1 MLKTISPTRSLST
14 RLALFTIAT
23 AMTTM
28 LALTLLTNA
37 AATENAIATA
47 RHQIDTQALN
57 GIERVEMYL
66 QDRRSGVALTA
77 QLPLVRAMLEN
88 QENPEARERGQF
100 VINAVQ
106 NTFNYD
112 TISLLDLSGKTVLS
126 TNSGVIGQ
134 DRSQRPEVIEA
145 RRGVPAMSDVA
156 ADPDEE
162 RVFLHF
168 TAPVYGL
175 NNQQMIGLVD
185 GRIVLDELHRLV
197 ALDKNRSGAG
207 SYSAIVDRHGI
218 RISIPDFPQLLFQ
231 SVAPLAPT
239 LAQEMIDT
247 RRFGSNT
254 AMLIR
259 QSSSMPEVMESI
271 NLLNQRVE
279 ERLFFEGTLNSGEEG
294 ESVIRRLRS
303 ADWYYIHR
311 VPIEQFYS
319 VVRAQTNYAV
329 LVTII
334 AAVIAILVTL
344 WFVQRSLRRPLIQLV
359 ETASAIAGGDLS
371 RRLQMHQRDEI
382 GILADGFN
390 TMADA
395 LEARITEA
403 QEAKEEAQRSQRAE
417 AEGRA
422 SLERSVAEYLAFVQR
437 VADGDLS
444 QTLAIDRNDAL
455 GQLGIGLNKM
465 VESLRAMGRR
475 SQEAANAIA
484 EAAAQILIT
493 TTQQASAVNEQS
505 TAVAQTM
512 AALDEVRAIARQTA
526 DQADHTARDAQAAL
540 TAAQQGIAIV
550 EETVQSMTDIRQR
563 VEGIAQTILSLAGQA
578 QAINTITGTVSELA
592 DQSNLLALNAAIEA
606 ARAGEQGRSFSV
618 VAQQVRDL
626 AERSKQATV
635 QVRSILGD
643 IQKSTQAAVVVTEEG
658 ARRVGA
664 GSQLVSQA
672 GNVIHRIAGEVENG
686 AQVNVQMAASARQ
699 ATVGLEQIGQALL
712 SIQKAASETLT
723 STRQAERA
731 AQNLNALAQSLQQ
744 MVAIYRLA

>member
-1 MLKTISPTRSLST
+1 
-14 RLALFTIAT
+14 
-23 AMTTM
+23 
-28 LALTLLTNA
+28 
-37 AATENAIATA
+37 
-47 RHQIDTQALN
+47 
-57 GIERVEMYL
+57 
-66 QDRRSGVALTA
+66 
-77 QLPLVRAMLEN
+77 
-88 QENPEARERGQF
+88 
-100 VINAVQ
+100 
-106 NTFNYD
+106 
-112 TISLLDLSGKTVLS
+112 
-126 TNSGVIGQ
+126 
-134 DRSQRPEVIEA
+134 
-145 RRGVPAMSDVA
+145 
-156 ADPDEE
+156 
-162 RVFLHF
+162 
-168 TAPVYGL
+168 
-175 NNQQMIGLVD
+175 
-185 GRIVLDELHRLV
+185 
-197 ALDKNRSGAG
+197 
-207 SYSAIVDRHGI
+207 
-218 RISIPDFPQLLFQ
+218 
-231 SVAPLAPT
+231 
-239 LAQEMIDT
+239 
-247 RRFGSNT
+247 
-254 AMLIR
+254 
-259 QSSSMPEVMESI
+259 MESI
-271 NLLNQRVE
+271 NLINQRVE
-279 ERLFFEGTLNSGEEG
+279 ERHFFTGALNSGEEG

-329 LVTII
+329 LVTVI
-334 AAVIAILVTL
+334 AAVIAIMITL

-371 RRLQMHQRDEI
+371 RRLQMQQRDEI
-382 GILADGFN
+382 GILADRFN

-403 QEAKEEAQRSQRAE
+403 QAAKEEAQRSQRAE

-437 VADGDLS
+437 VGNGDLS

-455 GQLGIGLNKM
+455 GQLGIGLNRM

-643 IQKSTQAAVVVTEEG
+643 IQKSTQAAVMVTEEG
-658 ARRVGA
+658 ARRVDS

>member
-1 MLKTISPTRSLST
+1 
-14 RLALFTIAT
+14 
-23 AMTTM
+23 
-28 LALTLLTNA
+28 
-37 AATENAIATA
+37 
-47 RHQIDTQALN
+47 
-57 GIERVEMYL
+57 V
-66 QDRRSGVALTA
+66 
-77 QLPLVRAMLEN
+77 
-88 QENPEARERGQF
+88 
-100 VINAVQ
+100 
-106 NTFNYD
+106 
-112 TISLLDLSGKTVLS
+112 
-126 TNSGVIGQ
+126 
-134 DRSQRPEVIEA
+134 
-145 RRGVPAMSDVA
+145 
-156 ADPDEE
+156 
-162 RVFLHF
+162 
-168 TAPVYGL
+168 
-175 NNQQMIGLVD
+175 
-185 GRIVLDELHRLV
+185 
-197 ALDKNRSGAG
+197 G
-207 SYSAIVDRHGI
+207 SYSVIVDRHGV

-231 SVAPLAPT
+231 PVAPLAPT
-239 LAQEMIDT
+239 VAQEMIDT

-271 NLLNQRVE
+271 NLINQRVE
-279 ERLFFEGTLNSGEEG
+279 ERHFFTGALNSGEEG

-329 LVTII
+329 LVTVI
-334 AAVIAILVTL
+334 AAVIAIMITL

-382 GILADGFN
+382 GILANGFN

-437 VADGDLS
+437 VANGDLS

-643 IQKSTQAAVVVTEEG
+643 IQKSTQAAVMVTEEG
-658 ARRVGA
+658 ARRVDS

>member
-1 MLKTISPTRSLST
+1 
-14 RLALFTIAT
+14 
-23 AMTTM
+23 
-28 LALTLLTNA
+28 
-37 AATENAIATA
+37 
-47 RHQIDTQALN
+47 
-57 GIERVEMYL
+57 V
-66 QDRRSGVALTA
+66 
-77 QLPLVRAMLEN
+77 
-88 QENPEARERGQF
+88 
-100 VINAVQ
+100 
-106 NTFNYD
+106 
-112 TISLLDLSGKTVLS
+112 
-126 TNSGVIGQ
+126 
-134 DRSQRPEVIEA
+134 
-145 RRGVPAMSDVA
+145 
-156 ADPDEE
+156 
-162 RVFLHF
+162 
-168 TAPVYGL
+168 
-175 NNQQMIGLVD
+175 
-185 GRIVLDELHRLV
+185 
-197 ALDKNRSGAG
+197 G
-207 SYSAIVDRHGI
+207 SYSVIVDRHGV

-231 SVAPLAPT
+231 PVAPLAPT
-239 LAQEMIDT
+239 VAQEMIDT

-271 NLLNQRVE
+271 NLINQRVE
-279 ERLFFEGTLNSGEEG
+279 ERHFFTGALNSGEEG

-329 LVTII
+329 LVTVI
-334 AAVIAILVTL
+334 AAVIAIMITL

-382 GILADGFN
+382 GILANGFN

-437 VADGDLS
+437 VANGDLS

-465 VESLRAMGRR
+465 VESLRAMGRQ

>member
-1 MLKTISPTRSLST
+1 
-14 RLALFTIAT
+14 
-23 AMTTM
+23 
-28 LALTLLTNA
+28 
-37 AATENAIATA
+37 
-47 RHQIDTQALN
+47 
-57 GIERVEMYL
+57 
-66 QDRRSGVALTA
+66 
-77 QLPLVRAMLEN
+77 
-88 QENPEARERGQF
+88 
-100 VINAVQ
+100 
-106 NTFNYD
+106 
-112 TISLLDLSGKTVLS
+112 
-126 TNSGVIGQ
+126 
-134 DRSQRPEVIEA
+134 
-145 RRGVPAMSDVA
+145 
-156 ADPDEE
+156 
-162 RVFLHF
+162 
-168 TAPVYGL
+168 
-175 NNQQMIGLVD
+175 
-185 GRIVLDELHRLV
+185 
-197 ALDKNRSGAG
+197 
-207 SYSAIVDRHGI
+207 
-218 RISIPDFPQLLFQ
+218 
-231 SVAPLAPT
+231 
-239 LAQEMIDT
+239 MIDA

-254 AMLIR
+254 AALIR

-279 ERLFFEGTLNSGEEG
+279 ERLFFEGALNSGEEG

-329 LVTII
+329 LVTVI
-334 AAVIAILVTL
+334 AAVIAIMITL

-382 GILADGFN
+382 GILANGFN

-437 VADGDLS
+437 VANGDLS

-465 VESLRAMGRR
+465 VESLRAMGRQ